1 MDTSTN
7 GKEKHDP
14 FAALRFAEFRFYI
27 LGRFF
32 LTTAVNFQAV
42 CVGWQIYELTK
53 DPLSLGLIG
62 LAEAVPYI
70 LIALFAGYVV
80 DHYDRRKILMTA
92 ISILVASSA
101 LLFYFSYNNQH
112 IQHFGTTP
120 IYLLIFTTGLARGF
134 ISPSMFAIMSQV
146 VPKKIFGN
154 SSTWNSTVWQIG
166 AVGGPALGGFV
177 YGFLGVAKA
186 YLINTLFF
194 GFAFF
199 FFSFIATRAVIK
211 SEKIE
216 SIKDSI
222 TAGLR
227 FVFSN
232 QLLLG
237 ALSLDLFAVFFGGAV
252 ALLPMVADQ
261 ILHVGP
267 KGLGVLR
274 AAPAIGALAMA
285 IVLTFYPLQKGAGKK
300 LLYAVALFGACSIG
314 FALSRNFYLSI
325 FFLALGGAFDNISI
339 VIRTTIVQL
348 FTPDHMRGR
357 VSSVNSIFIGSSNE
371 IGAFESGFAAK
382 LLGLVPSIIFGGSMT
397 LLVTSITARFAP
409 KLRNLKL

>member
-1 MDTSTN
+1 MTTEI
-7 GKEKHDP
+7 KEKHDP
-14 FAALRFAEFRFYI
+14 LAAMRFKEFRFYI

-80 DHYDRRKILMTA
+80 DHYDRRKVLMTA
-92 ISILVASSA
+92 ISVLILSSA
-101 LLFYFSYNNQH
+101 LLFFFSYNSEQ
-112 IQHFGTTP
+112 IISFGTLP
-120 IYLLIFTTGLARGF
+120 IYCLIFITGLARGF

-146 VPKKIFGN
+146 VPKKVFGN

-166 AVGGPALGGFV
+166 AVGGPAIGGFV
-177 YGFLGVAKA
+177 YGFMGVANA
-186 YLINTLFF
+186 YLLNTLFF
-194 GFAFF
+194 GLSFL
-199 FFSFIATRAVIK
+199 FFSFIATRAVLK

-216 SIKDSI
+216 SLKESI

-232 QLLLG
+232 QLLLS

-252 ALLPMVADQ
+252 ALLPMFADQ

-274 AAPAIGALAMA
+274 AAPAIGALLMA
-285 IVLTFYPLQKGAGKK
+285 VILTLKPLHANAGKK
-300 LLYAVALFGACSIG
+300 LLYAVALFGLSSIA
-314 FALSRNFYLSI
+314 FALSTNFYLSVL
-325 FFLALGGAFDNISI
+325 FLALGGAFDNISV

-348 FTPDHMRGR
+348 YTPDHMRGR

-371 IGAFESGFAAK
+371 IGAFESGFAAR
-382 LLGLVPSIIFGGSMT
+382 LLGLVPSVIFGGSMT
-397 LLVTSITARFAP
+397 LLVTSLTAKFAP

>member
-1 MDTSTN
+1 MKTEEI
-7 GKEKHDP
+7 EKHDP
-14 FAALRFAEFRFYI
+14 FAALKFKEFRFYI

-32 LTTAVNFQAV
+32 LTIAVNFQAV

-62 LAEAVPYI
+62 LAEAIPYI

-80 DHYDRRKILMTA
+80 DHYDRRKILMSA
-92 ISILVASSA
+92 ISVLIASSS
-101 LLFYFSYNNQH
+101 LLFFFSYNNAH
-112 IQHFGTTP
+112 LLSLGTFP
-120 IYLLIFTTGLARGF
+120 IYVLIFITGLARGF

-166 AVGGPALGGFV
+166 AVGGPALGGFA
-177 YGFLGVAKA
+177 YGFLGVGKA
-186 YLINTLFF
+186 YLLNTLFF
-194 GFAFF
+194 GLAFF
-199 FFSFIATRAVIK
+199 FFSFIATREIIR
-211 SEKIE
+211 SEKVE
-216 SIKDSI
+216 RLRESI
-222 TAGLR
+222 TAGLK

-252 ALLPMVADQ
+252 ALLPMFADQ

-274 AAPAIGALAMA
+274 AAPAVGALIMA
-285 IVLTFYPLQKGAGKK
+285 VILTFYPLNKGAGKK
-300 LLYAVALFGACSIG
+300 LLYAVALFGLCSIG
-314 FALSRNFYLSI
+314 FALSGNYYLSI
-325 FFLALGGAFDNISI
+325 LFLALGGAFDNISV
-339 VIRTTIVQL
+339 VIRTTIVQM

-371 IGAFESGFAAK
+371 IGAFESGFAARI
-382 LLGLVPSIIFGGSMT
+382 LGLVPSVIFGGSMT
-397 LLVTSITARFAP
+397 LLVTGITAKFAP

>member
-1 MDTSTN
+1 MTDDT
-7 GKEKHDP
+7 KEKHDP
-14 FAALRFAEFRFYI
+14 LAAMRFKEFRFYI

-42 CVGWQIYELTK
+42 CVGWQVYELTK

-62 LAEAVPYI
+62 LAEAIPYV

-80 DHYDRRKILMTA
+80 DHYDRRKVLMTA
-92 ISILVASSA
+92 ISILILSSG
-101 LLFYFSYNNQH
+101 LLFFFSYNNQ
-112 IQHFGTTP
+112 QLLSFGTIP
-120 IYLLIFTTGLARGF
+120 IYALIFITGLARGF

-146 VPKKIFGN
+146 VPKKLFGN

-166 AVGGPALGGFV
+166 AVGGPAIGGFM

-186 YLINTLFF
+186 YLINTMFF
-194 GFAFF
+194 GLSFL

-211 SEKIE
+211 SEKVE
-216 SIKDSI
+216 SLKESI

-232 QLLLG
+232 QLLLS

-252 ALLPMVADQ
+252 ALLPMFADQ
-261 ILHVGP
+261 ILQVGP
-267 KGLGVLR
+267 KGLGILR
-274 AAPAIGALAMA
+274 SAPAIGALLMA
-285 IVLTFYPLQKGAGKK
+285 VLLTLYPLKKAAGKK
-300 LLYAVALFGACSIG
+300 LLYAVAMFGACSIG

-325 FFLALGGAFDNISI
+325 FFLALGGAFDNIS
-339 VIRTTIVQL
+339 VVLRTTIVQL
-348 FTPDHMRGR
+348 YTPDHMRGR

-371 IGAFESGFAAK
+371 IGAFESGFAAR
-382 LLGLVPSIIFGGSMT
+382 LLGLVPSVIFGGGMT
-397 LLVTSITARFAP
+397 LFVTGLTAKFAP
-409 KLRNLKL
+409 KLRNLTL

>member
-1 MDTSTN
+1 METEI
-7 GKEKHDP
+7 KEKHDP
-14 FAALRFAEFRFYI
+14 FAALKFKEFRCYI
-27 LGRFF
+27 SGRFF

-62 LAEAVPYI
+62 LAEAIPYI

-92 ISILVASSA
+92 ISVLIASSA
-101 LLFYFSYNNQH
+101 LLFFLSYNNEYLLSL
-112 IQHFGTTP
+112 GTLP
-120 IYLLIFTTGLARGF
+120 IYILIFVTGLARGF

-166 AVGGPALGGFV
+166 AVGGPALGGFA
-177 YGFLGVAKA
+177 YGFLGVGKA

-194 GFAFF
+194 GLAFV

-216 SIKDSI
+216 NIKESI
-222 TAGLR
+222 TAGLK

-252 ALLPMVADQ
+252 ALLPMFADQ

-274 AAPAIGALAMA
+274 AAPAIGALIMA
-285 IVLTFYPLQKGAGKK
+285 VILTFYPLKKGAGKK
-300 LLYAVALFGACSIG
+300 LLYSVSLFGACSIG
-314 FALSRNFYLSI
+314 FALSSNFYLSI
-325 FFLALGGAFDNISI
+325 LFLALGGAFDNISV
-339 VIRTTIVQL
+339 VIRTTIVQM

-371 IGAFESGFAAK
+371 IGAFESGFAARI
-382 LLGLVPSIIFGGSMT
+382 LGLVPSVIFGGSMT
-397 LLVTSITARFAP
+397 LLVTSITAKFAP

>member
-1 MDTSTN
+1 MKTEEL
-7 GKEKHDP
+7 EKHDP
-14 FAALRFAEFRFYI
+14 FAALKFKEFRFYI

-32 LTTAVNFQAV
+32 LTIAVNFQAV

-62 LAEAVPYI
+62 LAEAIPYI

-80 DHYDRRKILMTA
+80 DHYDRRKILMSA
-92 ISILVASSA
+92 ISVLIASSS
-101 LLFYFSYNNQH
+101 LLFFFSYNNTH
-112 IQHFGTTP
+112 LLNLGTFP
-120 IYLLIFTTGLARGF
+120 IYILIFITGLARGF

-166 AVGGPALGGFV
+166 AVAGPALGGFA
-177 YGFLGVAKA
+177 YGFLGVGKA
-186 YLINTLFF
+186 YLLNTLFF
-194 GFAFF
+194 GLSFF
-199 FFSFIATRAVIK
+199 FFSFIATREVIR
-211 SEKIE
+211 SEKVE
-216 SIKDSI
+216 RLRESI
-222 TAGLR
+222 TAGLK

-252 ALLPMVADQ
+252 ALLPMFADQ

-274 AAPAIGALAMA
+274 AAPAVGALIMA
-285 IVLTFYPLQKGAGKK
+285 VILTFYPLNKGAGKK
-300 LLYAVALFGACSIG
+300 LLYAVALFGLCSIG
-314 FALSRNFYLSI
+314 FALSGNFYLSI
-325 FFLALGGAFDNISI
+325 LFLALGGAFDNISV
-339 VIRTTIVQL
+339 VIRTTIVQM

-371 IGAFESGFAAK
+371 IGAFESGFAAR
-382 LLGLVPSIIFGGSMT
+382 LLGLVPSVIFGGSMT
-397 LLVTSITARFAP
+397 LLVTAITAKFAP

>member
-1 MDTSTN
+1 METEI
-7 GKEKHDP
+7 KEKHDP
-14 FAALRFAEFRFYI
+14 FAALKFKEFRYYI
-27 LGRFF
+27 SGRFF

-62 LAEAVPYI
+62 LAEAIPYI

-92 ISILVASSA
+92 ISVLIASSA
-101 LLFYFSYNNQH
+101 LLFFLSYNNEYLLSL
-112 IQHFGTTP
+112 GTLP
-120 IYLLIFTTGLARGF
+120 IYILIFVTGLARGF

-166 AVGGPALGGFV
+166 AVGGPALGGFA
-177 YGFLGVAKA
+177 YGYIEVGKA

-194 GFAFF
+194 GLAFL

-216 SIKDSI
+216 SIKESI
-222 TAGLR
+222 TAGLK

-252 ALLPMVADQ
+252 ALLPMFADQ

-274 AAPAIGALAMA
+274 AAPAIGALIMA
-285 IVLTFYPLQKGAGKK
+285 IILTFYPLNKGAGKK
-300 LLYAVALFGACSIG
+300 LLYSVSLFGVCSIG

-325 FFLALGGAFDNISI
+325 LFLALGGAFDNISV
-339 VIRTTIVQL
+339 VIRTTIVQM
-348 FTPDHMRGR
+348 FTPDHIRGR

-371 IGAFESGFAAK
+371 IGAFESGFAARI
-382 LLGLVPSIIFGGSMT
+382 LGLVPSVILGGSMT
-397 LLVTSITARFAP
+397 LLVTSITAKFAP

>member
-1 MDTSTN
+1 LKTEEL
-7 GKEKHDP
+7 EKHDP
-14 FAALRFAEFRFYI
+14 FAALKFKEFRFYI

-32 LTTAVNFQAV
+32 LTIAVNFQAV

-62 LAEAVPYI
+62 LAEAIPYI

-80 DHYDRRKILMTA
+80 DHYDRRKILMSA
-92 ISILVASSA
+92 ISVLIASSS
-101 LLFYFSYNNQH
+101 LLFFFSYNNTH
-112 IQHFGTTP
+112 LLSLGTFP
-120 IYLLIFTTGLARGF
+120 IYVLIFITGLARGF

-166 AVGGPALGGFV
+166 AVGGPALGGFA
-177 YGFLGVAKA
+177 YGFLGVGKA
-186 YLINTLFF
+186 YLLNTLFF
-194 GFAFF
+194 GLAFF
-199 FFSFIATRAVIK
+199 FFSFIATREVIR
-211 SEKIE
+211 SEKVE
-216 SIKDSI
+216 RLRESI
-222 TAGLR
+222 TAGLN

-252 ALLPMVADQ
+252 ALLPMFADQ

-274 AAPAIGALAMA
+274 AAPAIGALIMA
-285 IVLTFYPLQKGAGKK
+285 VILTFYPLNKGAGKK
-300 LLYAVALFGACSIG
+300 LLYAVALFGLCSIG
-314 FALSRNFYLSI
+314 FALSGNFYLSI
-325 FFLALGGAFDNISI
+325 LFLALGGAFDNISV
-339 VIRTTIVQL
+339 VIRTTIVQM

-371 IGAFESGFAAK
+371 IGAFESGFAAR
-382 LLGLVPSIIFGGSMT
+382 LLGLVPSVIFGGSMT
-397 LLVTSITARFAP
+397 LLVTGITAKFAP

>member
-1 MDTSTN
+1 METEI
-7 GKEKHDP
+7 KEKHDP
-14 FAALRFAEFRFYI
+14 FAALKFKEFRYYI
-27 LGRFF
+27 SGRFF

-62 LAEAVPYI
+62 LAEAIPYI

-92 ISILVASSA
+92 ISVLIASSA
-101 LLFYFSYNNQH
+101 LLFFLSYNNEYLLSL
-112 IQHFGTTP
+112 GTLP
-120 IYLLIFTTGLARGF
+120 IYILIFVTGLARGF

-166 AVGGPALGGFV
+166 AVGGPALGGFA
-177 YGFLGVAKA
+177 YGFLGVGKA

-194 GFAFF
+194 GLAFL

-216 SIKDSI
+216 SIKESI
-222 TAGLR
+222 TAGLK

-252 ALLPMVADQ
+252 ALLPMFADQ

-274 AAPAIGALAMA
+274 AAPAIGALIMA
-285 IVLTFYPLQKGAGKK
+285 IILTFYPLNKGAGKK
-300 LLYAVALFGACSIG
+300 LLYSVSLFGVCSIG

-325 FFLALGGAFDNISI
+325 LFLALGGAFDNISV
-339 VIRTTIVQL
+339 VIRTTIVQM

-371 IGAFESGFAAK
+371 IGAFESGFAARI
-382 LLGLVPSIIFGGSMT
+382 LGLVPSVIFGGSMT
-397 LLVTSITARFAP
+397 LLVTSITAKFAP

>member
-1 MDTSTN
+1 MKTEEL
-7 GKEKHDP
+7 EKHDP
-14 FAALRFAEFRFYI
+14 FAALKFKEFRFYI

-32 LTTAVNFQAV
+32 LTIAVNFQAV

-62 LAEAVPYI
+62 LAEAIPYI

-80 DHYDRRKILMTA
+80 DHYDRRKILMSA
-92 ISILVASSA
+92 ISVLIASSS
-101 LLFYFSYNNQH
+101 LLFFFSYNNIH
-112 IQHFGTTP
+112 LLSLGTFP
-120 IYLLIFTTGLARGF
+120 IYILIFITGLARGF

-166 AVGGPALGGFV
+166 AVGGPALGGFA
-177 YGFLGVAKA
+177 YGFLGVGKA
-186 YLINTLFF
+186 YLLNTLFF
-194 GFAFF
+194 GLSFF
-199 FFSFIATRAVIK
+199 FFSFIATREIIR
-211 SEKIE
+211 SEKVE
-216 SIKDSI
+216 RLRESI
-222 TAGLR
+222 TAGLK

-252 ALLPMVADQ
+252 ALLPMFADQ

-274 AAPAIGALAMA
+274 AAPAVGALIMA
-285 IVLTFYPLQKGAGKK
+285 VILTFYPLNKGAGKK
-300 LLYAVALFGACSIG
+300 LLYAVALFGLCSIG
-314 FALSRNFYLSI
+314 FALSGNFYLSI
-325 FFLALGGAFDNISI
+325 LFLALGGAFDNISV
-339 VIRTTIVQL
+339 VIRTTIVQM

-371 IGAFESGFAAK
+371 IGAFESGFAAR
-382 LLGLVPSIIFGGSMT
+382 LLGLVPSVIFGGSMT
-397 LLVTSITARFAP
+397 LLVTAITAKFAP

>member
-1 MDTSTN
+1 MKTEEL
-7 GKEKHDP
+7 EKHDP
-14 FAALRFAEFRFYI
+14 FAALKFKEFRFYI

-32 LTTAVNFQAV
+32 LTIAVNFQAV

-62 LAEAVPYI
+62 LAEAIPYI

-80 DHYDRRKILMTA
+80 DHYDRRKILMSA
-92 ISILVASSA
+92 ISVLIASSS
-101 LLFYFSYNNQH
+101 LLFFFSYNNTH
-112 IQHFGTTP
+112 LLSLGTFP
-120 IYLLIFTTGLARGF
+120 IYVLIFITGLARGF

-166 AVGGPALGGFV
+166 AVGGPALGGFA
-177 YGFLGVAKA
+177 YGFLGVGKA
-186 YLINTLFF
+186 YLLNTLFF
-194 GFAFF
+194 GLAFF
-199 FFSFIATRAVIK
+199 FFSFIATREVIR
-211 SEKIE
+211 SEKVE
-216 SIKDSI
+216 RLRESI
-222 TAGLR
+222 TAGLN

-252 ALLPMVADQ
+252 ALLPMFADQ

-274 AAPAIGALAMA
+274 AAPAIGALIMA
-285 IVLTFYPLQKGAGKK
+285 VILTFYPLNKGAGKK
-300 LLYAVALFGACSIG
+300 LLYAVALFGLCSIG
-314 FALSRNFYLSI
+314 FALSGNFYLSI
-325 FFLALGGAFDNISI
+325 LFLALGGAFDNISV
-339 VIRTTIVQL
+339 VIRTTIVQM

-371 IGAFESGFAAK
+371 IGAFESGFAAR
-382 LLGLVPSIIFGGSMT
+382 LLGLVPSVIFGGSMT
-397 LLVTSITARFAP
+397 LLVTGITAKFAP